1 MCTCTSYQSRG
12 KFINSSYIIK
22 FTRNEQPG
30 NLHQVKDNENKQYKY
45 RNAFY
50 LLYTCRIYTWIYI
63 HKLNYVSW
71 YMYNAVAVL
80 TILDTGITNYDLFS
94 L

>member
-45 RNAFY
+45 RNAFI
-50 LLYTCRIYTWIYI
+50 LLNTCRILTTTHISEYIYI
-63 HKLNYVSW
+63 N
-71 YMYNAVAVL
+71 
-80 TILDTGITNYDLFS
+80 
-94 L
+94 